1 MRRST
6 KNKVLGAFIG
16 KFVLFSQKSLC
27 NLNSHK
33 NFFQQSL
40 ITN

>member
-6 KNKVLGAFIG
+6 KNKVLGAFIE
-16 KFVLFSQKSLC
+16 KFVPFSHKSLC
-27 NLNSHK
+27 SLDSRK

-40 ITN
+40 ITS